1 MRTTCLGDTGIETS
15 VLGFGCADLFREP
28 SRARRHRLLETA
40 FDAGIS
46 HFDAAPMYGLGLVE
60 RELGRFARGRR
71 DRVVIAT
78 KFGITPAPAA
88 RVLARV
94 QGPLRRLLDA
104 APALRERARPSA
116 GDPRS
121 GAAGGLLYQA
131 SGYDARAARASLE
144 RSLRELRLDHVD
156 ILLLHDPMPGDVRSD
171 DVRDYLE
178 STRAAGQIRE
188 WGVAG
193 EPERVVEAGRRLGAG
208 IPILQLRGDI
218 FLRSLRRLP
227 ADAGRA
233 TIIFGVVGRALP
245 RILAHTGSNEAVRR
259 RWSEQVG
266 ANAGSAE
273 EIVSLLL
280 SDALRENNGGPVLF
294 STIRPERIQA
304 AVAAA
309 EEEGVDQRL
318 DAFRSLVADEL
329 AAPEVEP

>member
-1 MRTTCLGDTGIETS
+1 MEWQAMRTTCLGDTGIETS

-171 DVRDYLE
+171 DVNEYIKE
-178 STRAAGQIRE
+178 AAGDDHSAKDFRTWHGTVLTADCPVGVRRE
-188 WGVAG
+188 
-193 EPERVVEAGRRLGAG
+193 RLRHRIWASVSGLAASAALMLG
-208 IPILQLRGDI
+208 L
-218 FLRSLRRLP
+218 
-227 ADAGRA
+227 AAGRA
-233 TIIFGVVGRALP
+233 SADLCVRDNKTGSRDQVHPRAAMGGAVAVQPEKLMGKIALP
-245 RILAHTGSNEAVRR
+245 PPPEPKGPKKPHPIMGEPMMGDVAIDT
-259 RWSEQVG
+259 
-266 ANAGSAE
+266 SAK
-273 EIVSLLL
+273 
-280 SDALRENNGGPVLF
+280 
-294 STIRPERIQA
+294 
-304 AVAAA
+304 
-309 EEEGVDQRL
+309 
-318 DAFRSLVADEL
+318 
-329 AAPEVEP
+329 